1 MEVTR
6 IAGQEEKQIKNVA
19 AYARVSTLQ
28 EEQELSYNSQKE
40 YYEAYIRSVP
50 NWNFVGMY
58 ADQGKSG
65 VREDRPEFTRMLND
79 AYAGKIDTILVKS
92 ISRFARNAIVT
103 QNVVHKLKAHNVEVI
118 FDEQKLS
125 SFNRNS
131 EMVLNMMAT
140 VAEHESRSI
149 SKNIKWALDKRAEQG
164 IRNYGNNHVLGYDE
178 VDGVLVPNESAWVVR
193 YMYKQSAAGVS
204 IQSIINELKKMGV
217 NARVM
222 KENGYVP
229 KRSFE
234 VVFYAEEEGSNF
246 QVPVMGSKILTGKL
260 GIDDLKKMK
269 TLDGETAY
277 DTIKKAG
284 FEPDK
289 IPEDVIPEGRIK
301 AALELHIEQSVRLDL
316 EKHTIGIIEGI
327 AGCQWYR
334 VTFKGKQNHAGATP
348 MHLRQDPMC
357 AASECISKVK
367 DMAKETSPTA
377 VATVGFIEAKPNI
390 PNAIPAEV
398 SFTVDIRDIKNES
411 MDEIAEKL
419 VAEAENAAKA
429 NGCTVECECGATSK
443 AIEIRDYMK
452 ETMKEEA
459 DKLGLDYIFM
469 PSGAVHDSNYMAE
482 ITDVGM
488 IFVPSIDGRS
498 HVPEEKT
505 DFEHIKLGADL
516 LLNTILRLTAE

>member
-149 SKNIKWALDKRAEQG
+149 SKNIRWALDKRAEQG
-164 IRNYGNNHVLGYDE
+164 IRNYGNNQVLGYDE

-193 YMYKQSAAGVS
+193 YMYEQSAAGVGVR
-204 IQSIINELKKMGV
+204 SIIKELKHMGV
-217 NARVM
+217 
-222 KENGYVP
+222 
-229 KRSFE
+229 
-234 VVFYAEEEGSNF
+234 
-246 QVPVMGSKILTGKL
+246 
-260 GIDDLKKMK
+260 K
-269 TLDGETAY
+269 TLRGKDSFNVMVLEYILRNEIYKG
-277 DTIKKAG
+277 DKLIKKAAPRNLYTKKPDESINYDSYYIEDDH
-284 FEPDK
+284 EPIVSKELWQKVQDRLNSYSK
-289 IPEDVIPEGRIK
+289 HKTQGSYFLKGKVYCGECGCPMRRISY
-301 AALELHIEQSVRLDL
+301 LYHNVRQKVWQCSD
-316 EKHTIGIIEGI
+316 
-327 AGCQWYR
+327 R
-334 VTFKGKQNHAGATP
+334 FKGKKGNGCNNEIISEEDLIILLSETLGVP
-348 MHLRQDPMC
+348 YNGLDNLNPDDY
-357 AASECISKVK
+357 ECIYKV
-367 DMAKETSPTA
+367 TIYNN
-377 VATVGFIEAKPNI
+377 G
-390 PNAIPAEV
+390 
-398 SFTVDIRDIKNES
+398 
-411 MDEIAEKL
+411 EIQLEY
-419 VAEAENAAKA
+419 E
-429 NGCTVECECGATSK
+429 
-443 AIEIRDYMK
+443 
-452 ETMKEEA
+452 
-459 DKLGLDYIFM
+459 
-469 PSGAVHDSNYMAE
+469 
-482 ITDVGM
+482 
-488 IFVPSIDGRS
+488 
-498 HVPEEKT
+498 
-505 DFEHIKLGADL
+505 
-516 LLNTILRLTAE
+516 

>member
-58 ADQGKSG
+58 ADQGISG

-149 SKNIKWALDKRAEQG
+149 SKNIRWALDKRAEQG
-164 IRNYGNNHVLGYDE
+164 IRNYGNNQVLGYDE

-193 YMYKQSAAGVS
+193 YMYEQSAAGVS

-217 NARVM
+217 KTMRG
-222 KENGYVP
+222 KD
-229 KRSFE
+229 SFCVGTIE
-234 VVFYAEEEGSNF
+234 HVLRNELYKGD
-246 QVPVMGSKILTGKL
+246 KL
-260 GIDDLKKMK
+260 IQ
-269 TLDGETAY
+269 
-277 DTIKKAG
+277 
-284 FEPDK
+284 
-289 IPEDVIPEGRIK
+289 K
-301 AALELHIEQSVRLDL
+301 AAPENLYTKKPDESINYDSYYIEDDHEPIVSKELWQKVQDRLNSYSKHKTQGSYFLKGKVYCGECGCPMRRISYLYHNVRQKVWQCSD
-316 EKHTIGIIEGI
+316 
-327 AGCQWYR
+327 R
-334 VTFKGKQNHAGATP
+334 FKGKKGNGCENEIISEEDLIILLSETLGVP
-348 MHLRQDPMC
+348 YNGLDNLNPDDY
-357 AASECISKVK
+357 ECIYKV
-367 DMAKETSPTA
+367 T
-377 VATVGFIEAKPNI
+377 IY
-390 PNAIPAEV
+390 
-398 SFTVDIRDIKNES
+398 KNG
-411 MDEIAEKL
+411 EIQLEY
-419 VAEAENAAKA
+419 E
-429 NGCTVECECGATSK
+429 
-443 AIEIRDYMK
+443 
-452 ETMKEEA
+452 
-459 DKLGLDYIFM
+459 
-469 PSGAVHDSNYMAE
+469 
-482 ITDVGM
+482 
-488 IFVPSIDGRS
+488 
-498 HVPEEKT
+498 
-505 DFEHIKLGADL
+505 
-516 LLNTILRLTAE
+516 

>member
-58 ADQGKSG
+58 ADQGISG

-149 SKNIKWALDKRAEQG
+149 SKNIRWALDKRAEQG
-164 IRNYGNNHVLGYDE
+164 IRNYGNNQVLGYDE

-193 YMYKQSAAGVS
+193 YMYEQSAAGVS

-217 NARVM
+217 KTMRG
-222 KENGYVP
+222 KD
-229 KRSFE
+229 SFCVGTIE
-234 VVFYAEEEGSNF
+234 HVLRNELYKGD
-246 QVPVMGSKILTGKL
+246 KL
-260 GIDDLKKMK
+260 IQ
-269 TLDGETAY
+269 
-277 DTIKKAG
+277 
-284 FEPDK
+284 
-289 IPEDVIPEGRIK
+289 K
-301 AALELHIEQSVRLDL
+301 AAPVNLYTKKPDESINYDSYYIEDDHEPIVSKELWQKVQDRLNSYSKHKTQGSYFLKGKVYCGECGCPMRRISYLYHNVRQKVWQCSD
-316 EKHTIGIIEGI
+316 
-327 AGCQWYR
+327 R
-334 VTFKGKQNHAGATP
+334 FKGKKGNGCNNEIISEEDLIILLSETLGVP
-348 MHLRQDPMC
+348 YNGLDNLNPDDY
-357 AASECISKVK
+357 ECIYKV
-367 DMAKETSPTA
+367 T
-377 VATVGFIEAKPNI
+377 IY
-390 PNAIPAEV
+390 
-398 SFTVDIRDIKNES
+398 KNG
-411 MDEIAEKL
+411 EIQLEY
-419 VAEAENAAKA
+419 E
-429 NGCTVECECGATSK
+429 
-443 AIEIRDYMK
+443 
-452 ETMKEEA
+452 
-459 DKLGLDYIFM
+459 
-469 PSGAVHDSNYMAE
+469 
-482 ITDVGM
+482 
-488 IFVPSIDGRS
+488 
-498 HVPEEKT
+498 
-505 DFEHIKLGADL
+505 
-516 LLNTILRLTAE
+516 

>member
-164 IRNYGNNHVLGYDE
+164 IRNYGNNQVLGYDE

-193 YMYKQSAAGVS
+193 YMYEQSAAGVS

-217 NARVM
+217 KTMRG
-222 KENGYVP
+222 KD
-229 KRSFE
+229 SFCVGTIE
-234 VVFYAEEEGSNF
+234 HVLRNELYKGD
-246 QVPVMGSKILTGKL
+246 KL
-260 GIDDLKKMK
+260 IQ
-269 TLDGETAY
+269 
-277 DTIKKAG
+277 
-284 FEPDK
+284 
-289 IPEDVIPEGRIK
+289 K
-301 AALELHIEQSVRLDL
+301 AAPENLYTKKPDESINYDSYYIEDDHEPIVSKELWQKVQDRLNSYSKHKTQGSYFLKGKVYCGECGCLMRRISYLYHSVRQKVWQCSD
-316 EKHTIGIIEGI
+316 
-327 AGCQWYR
+327 R
-334 VTFKGKQNHAGATP
+334 FKGKKGNGCNNEIISEEDLIILLSETLGVP
-348 MHLRQDPMC
+348 YNGLDNLNPDDY
-357 AASECISKVK
+357 ECIYKV
-367 DMAKETSPTA
+367 T
-377 VATVGFIEAKPNI
+377 IY
-390 PNAIPAEV
+390 
-398 SFTVDIRDIKNES
+398 KNG
-411 MDEIAEKL
+411 EIQLEY
-419 VAEAENAAKA
+419 E
-429 NGCTVECECGATSK
+429 
-443 AIEIRDYMK
+443 
-452 ETMKEEA
+452 
-459 DKLGLDYIFM
+459 
-469 PSGAVHDSNYMAE
+469 
-482 ITDVGM
+482 
-488 IFVPSIDGRS
+488 
-498 HVPEEKT
+498 
-505 DFEHIKLGADL
+505 
-516 LLNTILRLTAE
+516 

>member
-149 SKNIKWALDKRAEQG
+149 SKNIRWALDKRAEQG
-164 IRNYGNNHVLGYDE
+164 IRNYGNNQVLGYDE

-193 YMYKQSAAGVS
+193 YMYEQSAAGVS

-217 NARVM
+217 KTMRG
-222 KENGYVP
+222 KD
-229 KRSFE
+229 SFCVGTIDHVLRNE
-234 VVFYAEEEGSNF
+234 LYKGD
-246 QVPVMGSKILTGKL
+246 KL
-260 GIDDLKKMK
+260 IQ
-269 TLDGETAY
+269 
-277 DTIKKAG
+277 
-284 FEPDK
+284 
-289 IPEDVIPEGRIK
+289 K
-301 AALELHIEQSVRLDL
+301 AAPENLYTKKPDESINYDSYYIEDDHEPIVSKELWQKVQDRLNSYSKHKTQGSYFLKGKVYCGECGCPMRRISYLYHSVRQKVWQCSD
-316 EKHTIGIIEGI
+316 
-327 AGCQWYR
+327 R
-334 VTFKGKQNHAGATP
+334 FKGKKGNGCNNEIISEEDLIILLSETLGVP
-348 MHLRQDPMC
+348 YNGLDNLNPDDY
-357 AASECISKVK
+357 ECIYKV
-367 DMAKETSPTA
+367 T
-377 VATVGFIEAKPNI
+377 IY
-390 PNAIPAEV
+390 
-398 SFTVDIRDIKNES
+398 KNG
-411 MDEIAEKL
+411 EIQLEY
-419 VAEAENAAKA
+419 E
-429 NGCTVECECGATSK
+429 
-443 AIEIRDYMK
+443 
-452 ETMKEEA
+452 
-459 DKLGLDYIFM
+459 
-469 PSGAVHDSNYMAE
+469 
-482 ITDVGM
+482 
-488 IFVPSIDGRS
+488 
-498 HVPEEKT
+498 
-505 DFEHIKLGADL
+505 
-516 LLNTILRLTAE
+516 

>member
-149 SKNIKWALDKRAEQG
+149 SKNIRWALDKRAEQG
-164 IRNYGNNHVLGYDE
+164 IRNYGNNQVLGYDE

-193 YMYKQSAAGVS
+193 YMYEQSAAGVS

-217 NARVM
+217 KTMRG
-222 KENGYVP
+222 KD
-229 KRSFE
+229 SFCVGTIE
-234 VVFYAEEEGSNF
+234 HVLRNELYKGD
-246 QVPVMGSKILTGKL
+246 KL
-260 GIDDLKKMK
+260 IQ
-269 TLDGETAY
+269 
-277 DTIKKAG
+277 
-284 FEPDK
+284 
-289 IPEDVIPEGRIK
+289 K
-301 AALELHIEQSVRLDL
+301 AAPENLYTKKPDESINYDSYYIEDDHEPIVSKELWQKVQDRLNSYSKHKTQGSYFLKGKVYCGECGCPMRRISYLYHNVRQKVWQCSD
-316 EKHTIGIIEGI
+316 
-327 AGCQWYR
+327 R
-334 VTFKGKQNHAGATP
+334 FKGKKGNGCENEIISEEDLIILLSETLGVP
-348 MHLRQDPMC
+348 YNGLDNLNPDDY
-357 AASECISKVK
+357 ECIYKV
-367 DMAKETSPTA
+367 TIYNN
-377 VATVGFIEAKPNI
+377 G
-390 PNAIPAEV
+390 
-398 SFTVDIRDIKNES
+398 
-411 MDEIAEKL
+411 EIQLEY
-419 VAEAENAAKA
+419 E
-429 NGCTVECECGATSK
+429 
-443 AIEIRDYMK
+443 
-452 ETMKEEA
+452 
-459 DKLGLDYIFM
+459 
-469 PSGAVHDSNYMAE
+469 
-482 ITDVGM
+482 
-488 IFVPSIDGRS
+488 
-498 HVPEEKT
+498 
-505 DFEHIKLGADL
+505 
-516 LLNTILRLTAE
+516 

>member
-178 VDGVLVPNESAWVVR
+178 VDGVLVPNDSAWVVR
-193 YMYKQSAAGVS
+193 YMYEQSAAGVG
-204 IQSIINELKKMGV
+204 IPSIINELKKMGV
-217 NARVM
+217 KTMRG
-222 KENGYVP
+222 KD
-229 KRSFE
+229 SFS
-234 VVFYAEEEGSNF
+234 V
-246 QVPVMGSKILTGKL
+246 
-260 GIDDLKKMK
+260 
-269 TLDGETAY
+269 
-277 DTIKKAG
+277 
-284 FEPDK
+284 
-289 IPEDVIPEGRIK
+289 
-301 AALELHIEQSVRLDL
+301 AALEIILRNEIYKGDKLIQKAAPRNLYTKKPDESINYDSYYIEDDHEPIVSKELWQKVQDRLDSYSDHKTQGSYFLKGKVYCGECGCPMRRISYLYHSVR
-316 EKHTIGIIEGI
+316 
-327 AGCQWYR
+327 Q
-334 VTFKGKQNHAGATP
+334 
-348 MHLRQDPMC
+348 
-357 AASECISKVK
+357 KV
-367 DMAKETSPTA
+367 
-377 VATVGFIEAKPNI
+377 
-390 PNAIPAEV
+390 
-398 SFTVDIRDIKNES
+398 
-411 MDEIAEKL
+411 
-419 VAEAENAAKA
+419 
-429 NGCTVECECGATSK
+429 
-443 AIEIRDYMK
+443 
-452 ETMKEEA
+452 
-459 DKLGLDYIFM
+459 
-469 PSGAVHDSNYMAE
+469 
-482 ITDVGM
+482 
-488 IFVPSIDGRS
+488 
-498 HVPEEKT
+498 
-505 DFEHIKLGADL
+505 
-516 LLNTILRLTAE
+516 

>member
-79 AYAGKIDTILVKS
+79 AYAGKIDIILVKS

-149 SKNIKWALDKRAEQG
+149 SKNIRWALDKRAEQG
-164 IRNYGNNHVLGYDE
+164 IRNYGNNQVLGYDE

-193 YMYKQSAAGVS
+193 YMYEQSAAGVS

-217 NARVM
+217 KTMRG
-222 KENGYVP
+222 KD
-229 KRSFE
+229 SFCVGTIE
-234 VVFYAEEEGSNF
+234 HVLRNELYKGD
-246 QVPVMGSKILTGKL
+246 KL
-260 GIDDLKKMK
+260 IQ
-269 TLDGETAY
+269 
-277 DTIKKAG
+277 
-284 FEPDK
+284 
-289 IPEDVIPEGRIK
+289 K
-301 AALELHIEQSVRLDL
+301 AAPENLYTKKPDESINYDSYYIEDDHEPIVSKELWQKVQDRLNSYSKHKTQGSYFLKGKVYCGECGCPMRRISYLYHNVRQKVWQCSD
-316 EKHTIGIIEGI
+316 
-327 AGCQWYR
+327 R
-334 VTFKGKQNHAGATP
+334 FKGKKGNGCNNEIISEEDLIILLSETLGVP
-348 MHLRQDPMC
+348 YNGLDNLNPDDY
-357 AASECISKVK
+357 ECIYKV
-367 DMAKETSPTA
+367 T
-377 VATVGFIEAKPNI
+377 IY
-390 PNAIPAEV
+390 
-398 SFTVDIRDIKNES
+398 KNG
-411 MDEIAEKL
+411 EIQLEYK
-419 VAEAENAAKA
+419 
-429 NGCTVECECGATSK
+429 
-443 AIEIRDYMK
+443 
-452 ETMKEEA
+452 
-459 DKLGLDYIFM
+459 
-469 PSGAVHDSNYMAE
+469 
-482 ITDVGM
+482 
-488 IFVPSIDGRS
+488 
-498 HVPEEKT
+498 
-505 DFEHIKLGADL
+505 
-516 LLNTILRLTAE
+516 

>member
-149 SKNIKWALDKRAEQG
+149 SKNIRWALDKRAEQG
-164 IRNYGNNHVLGYDE
+164 IRNYGNNQVLGYDE

-193 YMYKQSAAGVS
+193 YMYEQSAAGVS

-217 NARVM
+217 KTMRG
-222 KENGYVP
+222 KD
-229 KRSFE
+229 SFCVGTIE
-234 VVFYAEEEGSNF
+234 HVLRNELYKGD
-246 QVPVMGSKILTGKL
+246 KL
-260 GIDDLKKMK
+260 IQ
-269 TLDGETAY
+269 
-277 DTIKKAG
+277 
-284 FEPDK
+284 
-289 IPEDVIPEGRIK
+289 K
-301 AALELHIEQSVRLDL
+301 AAPENLYTKKPDESINYDSYYIEDDHEPIVSKELWQKVQDRLNSYSKHKTQGSYFLKGKVYCGECGCPMRRISYLYHNVRQKVWQCSD
-316 EKHTIGIIEGI
+316 
-327 AGCQWYR
+327 R
-334 VTFKGKQNHAGATP
+334 FKGKKGNGCKNEIISEEDLMILLSQTLGVPYNG
-348 MHLRQDPMC
+348 LDDLNLEDY
-357 AASECISKVK
+357 ECISKI
-367 DMAKETSPTA
+367 T
-377 VATVGFIEAKPNI
+377 IY
-390 PNAIPAEV
+390 
-398 SFTVDIRDIKNES
+398 KNG
-411 MDEIAEKL
+411 EIQLEY
-419 VAEAENAAKA
+419 E
-429 NGCTVECECGATSK
+429 
-443 AIEIRDYMK
+443 
-452 ETMKEEA
+452 
-459 DKLGLDYIFM
+459 
-469 PSGAVHDSNYMAE
+469 
-482 ITDVGM
+482 
-488 IFVPSIDGRS
+488 
-498 HVPEEKT
+498 
-505 DFEHIKLGADL
+505 
-516 LLNTILRLTAE
+516 

>member
-149 SKNIKWALDKRAEQG
+149 SKNIRWALDKRAEQG
-164 IRNYGNNHVLGYDE
+164 IRNYGNNRVLGYDE

-193 YMYKQSAAGVS
+193 YMYEQSAAGVG
-204 IQSIINELKKMGV
+204 IPSIINKLKKMGV
-217 NARVM
+217 
-222 KENGYVP
+222 
-229 KRSFE
+229 
-234 VVFYAEEEGSNF
+234 
-246 QVPVMGSKILTGKL
+246 
-260 GIDDLKKMK
+260 K
-269 TLDGETAY
+269 TLRGKDS
-277 DTIKKAG
+277 
-284 FEPDK
+284 FC
-289 IPEDVIPEGRIK
+289 V
-301 AALELHIEQSVRLDL
+301 AALEIILRNEIYKGDKLIQKAAPRNLYTKKPDESINYDSYYIEDDHEPIVSKELWQKVQDRLNSYSKHKTQGSYFLKGKVYCGECGCPMRRISYLYHNVRQKVWQCSD
-316 EKHTIGIIEGI
+316 
-327 AGCQWYR
+327 R
-334 VTFKGKQNHAGATP
+334 FKGKKGNGCNNEIISEEDLIILLSETLGVP
-348 MHLRQDPMC
+348 YNGLDNLNPDDY
-357 AASECISKVK
+357 ECIYKV
-367 DMAKETSPTA
+367 T
-377 VATVGFIEAKPNI
+377 IY
-390 PNAIPAEV
+390 
-398 SFTVDIRDIKNES
+398 KNG
-411 MDEIAEKL
+411 EIQLEY
-419 VAEAENAAKA
+419 E
-429 NGCTVECECGATSK
+429 
-443 AIEIRDYMK
+443 
-452 ETMKEEA
+452 
-459 DKLGLDYIFM
+459 
-469 PSGAVHDSNYMAE
+469 
-482 ITDVGM
+482 
-488 IFVPSIDGRS
+488 
-498 HVPEEKT
+498 
-505 DFEHIKLGADL
+505 
-516 LLNTILRLTAE
+516 

>member
-149 SKNIKWALDKRAEQG
+149 SKNIRWALDKRAEQG
-164 IRNYGNNHVLGYDE
+164 IRNYGNNRVLGYDE

-193 YMYKQSAAGVS
+193 YMYEQSAAGVG
-204 IQSIINELKKMGV
+204 IPSIINELKKMGV
-217 NARVM
+217 
-222 KENGYVP
+222 
-229 KRSFE
+229 
-234 VVFYAEEEGSNF
+234 
-246 QVPVMGSKILTGKL
+246 
-260 GIDDLKKMK
+260 K
-269 TLDGETAY
+269 TLRGKDS
-277 DTIKKAG
+277 
-284 FEPDK
+284 FC
-289 IPEDVIPEGRIK
+289 V
-301 AALELHIEQSVRLDL
+301 AALEIILRNEIYKGDKLIQKAAPVNLYTKKPDESINYDSYYIEDDHEPIVSKELWQKVQDRLNSYSKHKTQGSYFLKGKVYCGECGCPMRRISYLYHSVRQKVWQCSD
-316 EKHTIGIIEGI
+316 
-327 AGCQWYR
+327 R
-334 VTFKGKQNHAGATP
+334 FKGKKGNGCNNEIISEEDLIILLSETLGVP
-348 MHLRQDPMC
+348 YNGLDNLNPDDY
-357 AASECISKVK
+357 ECIYKV
-367 DMAKETSPTA
+367 T
-377 VATVGFIEAKPNI
+377 IY
-390 PNAIPAEV
+390 
-398 SFTVDIRDIKNES
+398 KNG
-411 MDEIAEKL
+411 EIQLEY
-419 VAEAENAAKA
+419 E
-429 NGCTVECECGATSK
+429 
-443 AIEIRDYMK
+443 
-452 ETMKEEA
+452 
-459 DKLGLDYIFM
+459 
-469 PSGAVHDSNYMAE
+469 
-482 ITDVGM
+482 
-488 IFVPSIDGRS
+488 
-498 HVPEEKT
+498 
-505 DFEHIKLGADL
+505 
-516 LLNTILRLTAE
+516 

>member
-149 SKNIKWALDKRAEQG
+149 SKNIRWALDKRAEQG
-164 IRNYGNNHVLGYDE
+164 IRNYGNNQVLGYDE

-193 YMYKQSAAGVS
+193 YMYEQSAAGVS

-217 NARVM
+217 
-222 KENGYVP
+222 
-229 KRSFE
+229 
-234 VVFYAEEEGSNF
+234 
-246 QVPVMGSKILTGKL
+246 
-260 GIDDLKKMK
+260 K
-269 TLDGETAY
+269 TLRGKDSFCVG
-277 DTIKKAG
+277 TIEHVLRNELYKG
-284 FEPDK
+284 DK
-289 IPEDVIPEGRIK
+289 LIQK
-301 AALELHIEQSVRLDL
+301 AAPENLYTKKPDESINYDSYYIEDDHEPIVSKELWQKVQDRLNSYSKHKTQGSYFLKGKVYCGECGCPMRRISYLYHSVRQKVWQCSD
-316 EKHTIGIIEGI
+316 
-327 AGCQWYR
+327 R
-334 VTFKGKQNHAGATP
+334 FKGKKGNGCENEIISEEDLIILLSETLGVP
-348 MHLRQDPMC
+348 YNGLDNLNPDDY
-357 AASECISKVK
+357 ECIYKV
-367 DMAKETSPTA
+367 TIYNN
-377 VATVGFIEAKPNI
+377 G
-390 PNAIPAEV
+390 
-398 SFTVDIRDIKNES
+398 
-411 MDEIAEKL
+411 EIQLEY
-419 VAEAENAAKA
+419 E
-429 NGCTVECECGATSK
+429 
-443 AIEIRDYMK
+443 
-452 ETMKEEA
+452 
-459 DKLGLDYIFM
+459 
-469 PSGAVHDSNYMAE
+469 
-482 ITDVGM
+482 
-488 IFVPSIDGRS
+488 
-498 HVPEEKT
+498 
-505 DFEHIKLGADL
+505 
-516 LLNTILRLTAE
+516 

>member
-164 IRNYGNNHVLGYDE
+164 IRNYGNNQVLGYDE

-193 YMYKQSAAGVS
+193 YMYEQSAAGVS

-217 NARVM
+217 KTMRG
-222 KENGYVP
+222 KD
-229 KRSFE
+229 SFCVGTIE
-234 VVFYAEEEGSNF
+234 HVLRNELYKGD
-246 QVPVMGSKILTGKL
+246 KL
-260 GIDDLKKMK
+260 IQ
-269 TLDGETAY
+269 
-277 DTIKKAG
+277 
-284 FEPDK
+284 
-289 IPEDVIPEGRIK
+289 K
-301 AALELHIEQSVRLDL
+301 AAPENLYTKKPDESINYDSYYIEDDHEPIVSKELWQKVQDRLNSYSKHKTQGSYFLKGKVYCGECGCPMRRISYLYHSVRQKVWQCSD
-316 EKHTIGIIEGI
+316 
-327 AGCQWYR
+327 R
-334 VTFKGKQNHAGATP
+334 FKGKKGNGCENEIISEEDLIILLSETLGVP
-348 MHLRQDPMC
+348 YNGLDNLNPDDY
-357 AASECISKVK
+357 ECIYKV
-367 DMAKETSPTA
+367 T
-377 VATVGFIEAKPNI
+377 IY
-390 PNAIPAEV
+390 
-398 SFTVDIRDIKNES
+398 KNG
-411 MDEIAEKL
+411 EIQLEYK
-419 VAEAENAAKA
+419 
-429 NGCTVECECGATSK
+429 
-443 AIEIRDYMK
+443 
-452 ETMKEEA
+452 
-459 DKLGLDYIFM
+459 
-469 PSGAVHDSNYMAE
+469 
-482 ITDVGM
+482 
-488 IFVPSIDGRS
+488 
-498 HVPEEKT
+498 
-505 DFEHIKLGADL
+505 
-516 LLNTILRLTAE
+516 

>member
-149 SKNIKWALDKRAEQG
+149 SKNIRWALDKRAEQG
-164 IRNYGNNHVLGYDE
+164 IRNYGNNQVLGYDE

-193 YMYKQSAAGVS
+193 YMYEQSAAGVS

-217 NARVM
+217 KTMRG
-222 KENGYVP
+222 KD
-229 KRSFE
+229 SFCVGTIE
-234 VVFYAEEEGSNF
+234 HVLRNELYKGD
-246 QVPVMGSKILTGKL
+246 KL
-260 GIDDLKKMK
+260 IQ
-269 TLDGETAY
+269 
-277 DTIKKAG
+277 
-284 FEPDK
+284 
-289 IPEDVIPEGRIK
+289 K
-301 AALELHIEQSVRLDL
+301 AAPENLYTKKPDESINYDSYYIEDDHEPIVSKELWQKVQDRLNSYSKHKTQGSYFLKGKVYCGECGCPMRRISYLYHSVRQKVWQCSD
-316 EKHTIGIIEGI
+316 
-327 AGCQWYR
+327 R
-334 VTFKGKQNHAGATP
+334 FKGKKGNGCENEIISEEDLIILLSETLGVP
-348 MHLRQDPMC
+348 YNGLDNLNPDDY
-357 AASECISKVK
+357 ECIYKV
-367 DMAKETSPTA
+367 T
-377 VATVGFIEAKPNI
+377 IY
-390 PNAIPAEV
+390 
-398 SFTVDIRDIKNES
+398 KNG
-411 MDEIAEKL
+411 EIQLEYK
-419 VAEAENAAKA
+419 
-429 NGCTVECECGATSK
+429 
-443 AIEIRDYMK
+443 
-452 ETMKEEA
+452 
-459 DKLGLDYIFM
+459 
-469 PSGAVHDSNYMAE
+469 
-482 ITDVGM
+482 
-488 IFVPSIDGRS
+488 
-498 HVPEEKT
+498 
-505 DFEHIKLGADL
+505 
-516 LLNTILRLTAE
+516 

>member
-149 SKNIKWALDKRAEQG
+149 SKNIRWALDKRAEQG
-164 IRNYGNNHVLGYDE
+164 IRNYGNNQVLGYDE

-193 YMYKQSAAGVS
+193 YMYEQSAAGVS

-217 NARVM
+217 KTMRG
-222 KENGYVP
+222 KD
-229 KRSFE
+229 SFCVGTIE
-234 VVFYAEEEGSNF
+234 HVLRNELYKGD
-246 QVPVMGSKILTGKL
+246 KL
-260 GIDDLKKMK
+260 IQ
-269 TLDGETAY
+269 
-277 DTIKKAG
+277 
-284 FEPDK
+284 
-289 IPEDVIPEGRIK
+289 K
-301 AALELHIEQSVRLDL
+301 AAPENLYTKKPDESINYDSYYIEDDHEPIVSKELWQKVQDRLNSYSKHKTQGSYFLKGKVYCGECGCPMRRISYLYHNVRQKVWQCSD
-316 EKHTIGIIEGI
+316 
-327 AGCQWYR
+327 R
-334 VTFKGKQNHAGATP
+334 FKGKKG
-348 MHLRQDPMC
+348 
-357 AASECISKVK
+357 
-367 DMAKETSPTA
+367 
-377 VATVGFIEAKPNI
+377 
-390 PNAIPAEV
+390 
-398 SFTVDIRDIKNES
+398 
-411 MDEIAEKL
+411 
-419 VAEAENAAKA
+419 
-429 NGCTVECECGATSK
+429 NGCNN
-443 AIEIRDYMK
+443 EIISEEDLIILLS
-452 ETMKEEA
+452 ET
-459 DKLGLDYIFM
+459 LGVPYNGLDNLNPDDYERIYKVTIYKN
-469 PSGAVHDSNYMAE
+469 GE
-482 ITDVGM
+482 IQL
-488 IFVPSIDGRS
+488 
-498 HVPEEKT
+498 EYE
-505 DFEHIKLGADL
+505 
-516 LLNTILRLTAE
+516 

>member
-164 IRNYGNNHVLGYDE
+164 IRNYGNNQVLGYDE

-193 YMYKQSAAGVS
+193 YMYEQSAAGVS

-217 NARVM
+217 KTMRG
-222 KENGYVP
+222 KD
-229 KRSFE
+229 SFCVGTIE
-234 VVFYAEEEGSNF
+234 HVLRNELYKGD
-246 QVPVMGSKILTGKL
+246 KL
-260 GIDDLKKMK
+260 IQ
-269 TLDGETAY
+269 
-277 DTIKKAG
+277 
-284 FEPDK
+284 
-289 IPEDVIPEGRIK
+289 K
-301 AALELHIEQSVRLDL
+301 AAPENLYTKKPDESINYDSYYIEDDHEPIVSKELWQKVQDRLNSYSEHKTQGSYFLKGKVYCGECGCPMRRISYLYHNVRQKVWQCSD
-316 EKHTIGIIEGI
+316 
-327 AGCQWYR
+327 R
-334 VTFKGKQNHAGATP
+334 FKGKKGNGCNNEIISEEDLIILLSETLGVP
-348 MHLRQDPMC
+348 YNGLDNLNPDDY
-357 AASECISKVK
+357 ECIYKV
-367 DMAKETSPTA
+367 T
-377 VATVGFIEAKPNI
+377 IY
-390 PNAIPAEV
+390 
-398 SFTVDIRDIKNES
+398 KNG
-411 MDEIAEKL
+411 EIQLEYK
-419 VAEAENAAKA
+419 
-429 NGCTVECECGATSK
+429 
-443 AIEIRDYMK
+443 
-452 ETMKEEA
+452 
-459 DKLGLDYIFM
+459 
-469 PSGAVHDSNYMAE
+469 
-482 ITDVGM
+482 
-488 IFVPSIDGRS
+488 
-498 HVPEEKT
+498 
-505 DFEHIKLGADL
+505 
-516 LLNTILRLTAE
+516 

>member
-149 SKNIKWALDKRAEQG
+149 SKNIKWALDKQAEMG

-193 YMYKQSAAGVS
+193 YMYEQSAAGVG
-204 IQSIINELKKMGV
+204 IPSIINELKKMGV
-217 NARVM
+217 
-222 KENGYVP
+222 
-229 KRSFE
+229 
-234 VVFYAEEEGSNF
+234 
-246 QVPVMGSKILTGKL
+246 
-260 GIDDLKKMK
+260 K
-269 TLDGETAY
+269 TLRGKDS
-277 DTIKKAG
+277 
-284 FEPDK
+284 FS
-289 IPEDVIPEGRIK
+289 V
-301 AALELHIEQSVRLDL
+301 AALEIILRNEIYKGDKLIQKAAPVNLYTKKPDESINYDSYYIEDDHEPIVSKELWQKVQDRLGSYSNHKTQGSYFLKGKVYCGECGCPMRRISYLYHNVRQKVWQCSD
-316 EKHTIGIIEGI
+316 
-327 AGCQWYR
+327 R
-334 VTFKGKQNHAGATP
+334 FKGKKGNGCNNEIISEEDLIILLSETLGVP
-348 MHLRQDPMC
+348 YNGLDNLNPDDY
-357 AASECISKVK
+357 ECIYKV
-367 DMAKETSPTA
+367 T
-377 VATVGFIEAKPNI
+377 IY
-390 PNAIPAEV
+390 
-398 SFTVDIRDIKNES
+398 KNG
-411 MDEIAEKL
+411 EIQLEYK
-419 VAEAENAAKA
+419 
-429 NGCTVECECGATSK
+429 
-443 AIEIRDYMK
+443 
-452 ETMKEEA
+452 
-459 DKLGLDYIFM
+459 
-469 PSGAVHDSNYMAE
+469 
-482 ITDVGM
+482 
-488 IFVPSIDGRS
+488 
-498 HVPEEKT
+498 
-505 DFEHIKLGADL
+505 
-516 LLNTILRLTAE
+516 

>member
-149 SKNIKWALDKRAEQG
+149 SKNIRWALDKRAEQG
-164 IRNYGNNHVLGYDE
+164 IRNYGNNQVLGYDE

-193 YMYKQSAAGVS
+193 YMYEQSAAGVS

-217 NARVM
+217 KTMRG
-222 KENGYVP
+222 KD
-229 KRSFE
+229 SFCVGTIE
-234 VVFYAEEEGSNF
+234 HVLRNELYKGD
-246 QVPVMGSKILTGKL
+246 KL
-260 GIDDLKKMK
+260 IQ
-269 TLDGETAY
+269 
-277 DTIKKAG
+277 
-284 FEPDK
+284 
-289 IPEDVIPEGRIK
+289 K
-301 AALELHIEQSVRLDL
+301 AAPENLYTKKPDESINYDSYYIEDDHEPIVSKELWQKVQDRLNRYSKHKTQSSYFLKGKVYCGECGCPMRRISYLYHSVRQKVWQCSD
-316 EKHTIGIIEGI
+316 
-327 AGCQWYR
+327 R
-334 VTFKGKQNHAGATP
+334 FKGKKGNGCNNEIISEEDLIILLSETLGVP
-348 MHLRQDPMC
+348 YNGLDNLNPDDY
-357 AASECISKVK
+357 ECIYKV
-367 DMAKETSPTA
+367 T
-377 VATVGFIEAKPNI
+377 IY
-390 PNAIPAEV
+390 
-398 SFTVDIRDIKNES
+398 KNG
-411 MDEIAEKL
+411 EIQLEY
-419 VAEAENAAKA
+419 E
-429 NGCTVECECGATSK
+429 
-443 AIEIRDYMK
+443 
-452 ETMKEEA
+452 
-459 DKLGLDYIFM
+459 
-469 PSGAVHDSNYMAE
+469 
-482 ITDVGM
+482 
-488 IFVPSIDGRS
+488 
-498 HVPEEKT
+498 
-505 DFEHIKLGADL
+505 
-516 LLNTILRLTAE
+516 

>member
-149 SKNIKWALDKRAEQG
+149 SKNIRWALDKRAEQG
-164 IRNYGNNHVLGYDE
+164 IRNYGNNQVLGYDE

-193 YMYKQSAAGVS
+193 YMYEQSAAGVGVRKIS
-204 IQSIINELKKMGV
+204 KELKRMGVKTLHGKDEFGVGTIEQILRNELYKGDKLIQKQAPRNLYTKKPDENINYNSYYIEDDHEPIV
-217 NARVM
+217 S
-222 KENGYVP
+222 KELWQKVQDRLNSYS
-229 KRSFE
+229 KHKTQ
-234 VVFYAEEEGSNF
+234 GSYF
-246 QVPVMGSKILTGKL
+246 LKGKVYC
-260 GIDDLKKMK
+260 
-269 TLDGETAY
+269 GEC
-277 DTIKKAG
+277 G
-284 FEPDK
+284 CPMR
-289 IPEDVIPEGRIK
+289 RISY
-301 AALELHIEQSVRLDL
+301 LYHNVRQKVWQCSD
-316 EKHTIGIIEGI
+316 
-327 AGCQWYR
+327 R
-334 VTFKGKQNHAGATP
+334 FKGKKGNGCNNEIISEEDLIILLSETLGVP
-348 MHLRQDPMC
+348 YNGLDNLNPDDY
-357 AASECISKVK
+357 ECIYKV
-367 DMAKETSPTA
+367 T
-377 VATVGFIEAKPNI
+377 IY
-390 PNAIPAEV
+390 
-398 SFTVDIRDIKNES
+398 KNG
-411 MDEIAEKL
+411 EIQLEY
-419 VAEAENAAKA
+419 E
-429 NGCTVECECGATSK
+429 
-443 AIEIRDYMK
+443 
-452 ETMKEEA
+452 
-459 DKLGLDYIFM
+459 
-469 PSGAVHDSNYMAE
+469 
-482 ITDVGM
+482 
-488 IFVPSIDGRS
+488 
-498 HVPEEKT
+498 
-505 DFEHIKLGADL
+505 
-516 LLNTILRLTAE
+516 

>member
-149 SKNIKWALDKRAEQG
+149 SKNIRWALDKRAEQG
-164 IRNYGNNHVLGYDE
+164 IRNYGNNRVLGYDE

-193 YMYKQSAAGVS
+193 YMYEQSAAGVG
-204 IQSIINELKKMGV
+204 IPSIINELKKMGV
-217 NARVM
+217 KTMRG
-222 KENGYVP
+222 KD
-229 KRSFE
+229 SFCVATLE
-234 VVFYAEEEGSNF
+234 F
-246 QVPVMGSKILTGKL
+246 ILRNEIYKGDKL
-260 GIDDLKKMK
+260 IQ
-269 TLDGETAY
+269 
-277 DTIKKAG
+277 
-284 FEPDK
+284 
-289 IPEDVIPEGRIK
+289 K
-301 AALELHIEQSVRLDL
+301 AAPVNLYTKKPDESINYNSYYIEDDHEPIVSKELWQKVQDRLNSYSKHKTQGSYFLKGKVYCGECGCPMRRISYLYHSVRQKVWQCSD
-316 EKHTIGIIEGI
+316 
-327 AGCQWYR
+327 R
-334 VTFKGKQNHAGATP
+334 FKGKKGNGCNNEIVSEEDLIILLSETLGVP
-348 MHLRQDPMC
+348 YNGLDNLNPDDY
-357 AASECISKVK
+357 ECIYKV
-367 DMAKETSPTA
+367 T
-377 VATVGFIEAKPNI
+377 IY
-390 PNAIPAEV
+390 
-398 SFTVDIRDIKNES
+398 KNG
-411 MDEIAEKL
+411 EIQLEY
-419 VAEAENAAKA
+419 E
-429 NGCTVECECGATSK
+429 
-443 AIEIRDYMK
+443 
-452 ETMKEEA
+452 
-459 DKLGLDYIFM
+459 
-469 PSGAVHDSNYMAE
+469 
-482 ITDVGM
+482 
-488 IFVPSIDGRS
+488 
-498 HVPEEKT
+498 
-505 DFEHIKLGADL
+505 
-516 LLNTILRLTAE
+516 

>member
-58 ADQGKSG
+58 ADQGISG

-149 SKNIKWALDKRAEQG
+149 SKNIRWALDKRAEQG
-164 IRNYGNNHVLGYDE
+164 IRNYGNNQVLGYDE

-193 YMYKQSAAGVS
+193 YMYEQSAAGVS

-217 NARVM
+217 KTMRG
-222 KENGYVP
+222 KD
-229 KRSFE
+229 SFCVGTIE
-234 VVFYAEEEGSNF
+234 HVLRNELYKGD
-246 QVPVMGSKILTGKL
+246 KL
-260 GIDDLKKMK
+260 IQ
-269 TLDGETAY
+269 
-277 DTIKKAG
+277 
-284 FEPDK
+284 
-289 IPEDVIPEGRIK
+289 K
-301 AALELHIEQSVRLDL
+301 AAPENLYTKKPDESINYDSYYIEDDHEPIVSKELWQKVQDRLNSYSKHKTQGSYFLKGKVYCGECGCPMRRISYLYHNVRQKVWQCSD
-316 EKHTIGIIEGI
+316 
-327 AGCQWYR
+327 R
-334 VTFKGKQNHAGATP
+334 FKGKKGNGCENEIISEEDLIILLSETLGVP
-348 MHLRQDPMC
+348 YNGLDNLNPDDY
-357 AASECISKVK
+357 ECIYKV
-367 DMAKETSPTA
+367 T
-377 VATVGFIEAKPNI
+377 IY
-390 PNAIPAEV
+390 
-398 SFTVDIRDIKNES
+398 KNG
-411 MDEIAEKL
+411 EIQLEYK
-419 VAEAENAAKA
+419 
-429 NGCTVECECGATSK
+429 
-443 AIEIRDYMK
+443 
-452 ETMKEEA
+452 
-459 DKLGLDYIFM
+459 
-469 PSGAVHDSNYMAE
+469 
-482 ITDVGM
+482 
-488 IFVPSIDGRS
+488 
-498 HVPEEKT
+498 
-505 DFEHIKLGADL
+505 
-516 LLNTILRLTAE
+516 

>member
-1 MEVTR
+1 MEITR

-149 SKNIKWALDKRAEQG
+149 SKNIRWALDKRAEQG
-164 IRNYGNNHVLGYDE
+164 IRNYGNNQVLGYDE

-193 YMYKQSAAGVS
+193 YMYEQSAAGVS

-217 NARVM
+217 
-222 KENGYVP
+222 
-229 KRSFE
+229 
-234 VVFYAEEEGSNF
+234 
-246 QVPVMGSKILTGKL
+246 
-260 GIDDLKKMK
+260 K
-269 TLDGETAY
+269 TLRGKDSFCVG
-277 DTIKKAG
+277 TIEHVLRNELYKG
-284 FEPDK
+284 DK
-289 IPEDVIPEGRIK
+289 LIQK
-301 AALELHIEQSVRLDL
+301 AAPENLYTKKPDESINYDSYYIEDDHEPIVSKELWQKVQDRLNSYSKHKTQGSYFLKGKVYCGECGCPMRRISYLYHSVRQKVWQCSD
-316 EKHTIGIIEGI
+316 
-327 AGCQWYR
+327 R
-334 VTFKGKQNHAGATP
+334 FKGKKGNGCNNEIISEEDLIILLSETLGVP
-348 MHLRQDPMC
+348 YNGLDNLNPDDY
-357 AASECISKVK
+357 ECIYKV
-367 DMAKETSPTA
+367 T
-377 VATVGFIEAKPNI
+377 IY
-390 PNAIPAEV
+390 
-398 SFTVDIRDIKNES
+398 KNG
-411 MDEIAEKL
+411 EIQLEY
-419 VAEAENAAKA
+419 E
-429 NGCTVECECGATSK
+429 
-443 AIEIRDYMK
+443 
-452 ETMKEEA
+452 
-459 DKLGLDYIFM
+459 
-469 PSGAVHDSNYMAE
+469 
-482 ITDVGM
+482 
-488 IFVPSIDGRS
+488 
-498 HVPEEKT
+498 
-505 DFEHIKLGADL
+505 
-516 LLNTILRLTAE
+516 

>member
-149 SKNIKWALDKRAEQG
+149 SKNIRWALDKRAEQG
-164 IRNYGNNHVLGYDE
+164 IRNYGNNRVLGYDE

-193 YMYKQSAAGVS
+193 YMYEQSAAGVG
-204 IQSIINELKKMGV
+204 IPSIINELKKMGV
-217 NARVM
+217 KTMRG
-222 KENGYVP
+222 KD
-229 KRSFE
+229 SFC
-234 VVFYAEEEGSNF
+234 V
-246 QVPVMGSKILTGKL
+246 
-260 GIDDLKKMK
+260 K
-269 TLDGETAY
+269 TLEIILRNELYKG
-277 DTIKKAG
+277 
-284 FEPDK
+284 DK
-289 IPEDVIPEGRIK
+289 LIQK
-301 AALELHIEQSVRLDL
+301 AAPVNLYTKKPDESINYNSYYIEDDHEPIVSKELWQKVQDRLDSYS
-316 EKHTIGIIEGI
+316 KHKTQGSYFLKGKVYCGEC
-327 AGCQWYR
+327 GCPMRRISYLYHNVRQKVWQCSDR
-334 VTFKGKQNHAGATP
+334 FKGKKGNGCNNEIISEEDLIILLSETLGVP
-348 MHLRQDPMC
+348 YNGLDNLNPDDY
-357 AASECISKVK
+357 ECIYKV
-367 DMAKETSPTA
+367 T
-377 VATVGFIEAKPNI
+377 IY
-390 PNAIPAEV
+390 
-398 SFTVDIRDIKNES
+398 KNG
-411 MDEIAEKL
+411 EIQLEY
-419 VAEAENAAKA
+419 E
-429 NGCTVECECGATSK
+429 
-443 AIEIRDYMK
+443 
-452 ETMKEEA
+452 
-459 DKLGLDYIFM
+459 
-469 PSGAVHDSNYMAE
+469 
-482 ITDVGM
+482 
-488 IFVPSIDGRS
+488 
-498 HVPEEKT
+498 
-505 DFEHIKLGADL
+505 
-516 LLNTILRLTAE
+516 

>member
-149 SKNIKWALDKRAEQG
+149 SKNIRWALDKRAEQG
-164 IRNYGNNHVLGYDE
+164 IRNYGNNQVLGYDE

-193 YMYKQSAAGVS
+193 YMYEQSAAGVS

-217 NARVM
+217 
-222 KENGYVP
+222 
-229 KRSFE
+229 
-234 VVFYAEEEGSNF
+234 
-246 QVPVMGSKILTGKL
+246 
-260 GIDDLKKMK
+260 K
-269 TLDGETAY
+269 TLRGKDS
-277 DTIKKAG
+277 
-284 FEPDK
+284 FC
-289 IPEDVIPEGRIK
+289 V
-301 AALELHIEQSVRLDL
+301 AALEIILRNEIYKGDKLIQKAAPRNLYTKKPDESINYDSYYIEDDHEPIVSKELWQKVQDRLNSYSKHKTQGSYFLKGKVYCGECGCPMRRISYLYHNVRQKVWQCSD
-316 EKHTIGIIEGI
+316 
-327 AGCQWYR
+327 R
-334 VTFKGKQNHAGATP
+334 FKGKKGNGCNNEIISEEDLIILLSETLGVP
-348 MHLRQDPMC
+348 YNGLDNLNPDDY
-357 AASECISKVK
+357 ECIYKV
-367 DMAKETSPTA
+367 T
-377 VATVGFIEAKPNI
+377 IY
-390 PNAIPAEV
+390 
-398 SFTVDIRDIKNES
+398 KNG
-411 MDEIAEKL
+411 EIQLEY
-419 VAEAENAAKA
+419 E
-429 NGCTVECECGATSK
+429 
-443 AIEIRDYMK
+443 
-452 ETMKEEA
+452 
-459 DKLGLDYIFM
+459 
-469 PSGAVHDSNYMAE
+469 
-482 ITDVGM
+482 
-488 IFVPSIDGRS
+488 
-498 HVPEEKT
+498 
-505 DFEHIKLGADL
+505 
-516 LLNTILRLTAE
+516 